1 MKRFLIR
8 RIGLSDEQAA
18 SRPTLHDCIEAVL
31 AQSDGLMDDVITGLE
46 TLVSQ
51 TQSKVA
57 QISQRVISKT
67 VVEQLRQQS
76 QEAKTLFSKV
86 LREAVY
92 HTGAQEVTR
101 QDMMRFDDFQLLDEA
116 QIDANIEYAMAQQ
129 EIVLAVDDVLQPL
142 DALISSLM
150 GWASVRAQLNPLR
163 PEMFARALRET
174 LMRHVA
180 SEEERSS
187 MVTPA
192 AGFLGVS
199 LRQLYSE
206 LTEWLR
212 SQGIEPALALASAA
226 GGVAAV
232 RGKSSESTVSR
243 TLLTLDKLRRLLS
256 GELDA
261 AVSDADKDF
270 QNTVPFSMV
279 ALEDL
284 RMVEPLMKRLHA
296 RADQEAEQSRNPARR
311 SASSSSSSSS
321 SGEAHPSKK
330 LGKQLGEEV
339 VRLMLDNLVQD
350 HRLLP
355 QVREQV
361 KALEPVFITLSQ
373 SDPRFFSE
381 RKHPAR
387 QLLDKLTQRSLA
399 YTSESD
405 PGFQPFISSMTQAIH
420 ALAGKADEAAPFT
433 QVLKTLEA
441 QWERADVTQRVKQE
455 EAAKALLHAE
465 QRNLLAQR
473 LAADFQERVKG
484 TRVNEL
490 VSAFLC
496 GPWAQVVAE
505 SQLSGANGQSDAD
518 GYLALVDDLIWSV
531 QRRLAR
537 RNRARLVQMVPHML
551 AKLREGLQRIQYP
564 PERTAVF
571 FDELIRLHERAFDPP
586 RAKAPVA
593 SSEPLMVID
602 LGSDPEE
609 SGQKSQLD
617 MDELQAL
624 EVFWVGQDEAA
635 DAGYLAEDSV
645 LLSDEAHELLA
656 SDSPHAWNAHN
667 LVIGSWV
674 ELHLR
679 EKWVRVQLTWASPHR
694 SLFMFVSGKG
704 TAHSMSRRTMERLR
718 SRDLMR
724 VVSDVPV
731 VDKALDDV
739 AQTALRND
747 RDQSLSRF

>member
-8 RIGLSDEQAA
+8 RIGLSDQQAA
-18 SRPTLHDCIEAVL
+18 SRPTLHECIEAVL

-51 TQSKVA
+51 TRPKVA
-57 QISQRVISKT
+57 QINQRVTSKT
-67 VVEQLRQQS
+67 AVAQLRQQS
-76 QEAKTLFSKV
+76 QDAKALFSKV
-86 LREAVY
+86 LRDAVY
-92 HTGAQEVTR
+92 QTGAQETVR

-180 SEEERSS
+180 SEEERSG

-199 LRQLYSE
+199 LRQLYAE

-212 SQGIEPALALASAA
+212 SQGIEPAMTSGSAA
-226 GGVAAV
+226 GGVAAA
-232 RGKSSESTVSR
+232 RGKSPESTVSR

-261 AVSDADKDF
+261 AVPDADQDF

-284 RMVEPLMKRLHA
+284 RMVEPMMKRLHA
-296 RADQEAEQSRNPARR
+296 RAEQEAERGQNPSRK
-311 SASSSSSSSS
+311 SASSST
-321 SGEAHPSKK
+321 ADANPSKK
-330 LGKQLGEEV
+330 LGKQLGKEV

-361 KALEPVFITLSQ
+361 KALEPVLITLSQ

-387 QLLDKLTQRSLA
+387 QLLDKLTQRSLG
-399 YTSESD
+399 YVSESD
-405 PGFQPFISSMTQAIH
+405 PGFPLFIHSVAQAIE
-420 ALAGKADEAAPFT
+420 ALVGQEGKVASFT
-433 QVLKTLEA
+433 EVLSALQA
-441 QWERADVTQRVKQE
+441 QWERADLTQRVKQE

-473 LAADFQERVKG
+473 LAADFQARVEG
-484 TRVNEL
+484 TRVTER

-537 RNRARLVQMVPHML
+537 RNRTRLVQMVPDML

-586 RAKAPVA
+586 RAKTAVAP
-593 SSEPLMVID
+593 SEPLKVMD
-602 LGSDPEE
+602 LGPDSVE
-609 SGQKSQLD
+609 SGQKSQFE
-617 MDELQAL
+617 MDDLQAL
-624 EVFWVGQDEAA
+624 EVFWLGQDEAT

-645 LLSDEAHELLA
+645 LLSDEAHELMSAGHA
-656 SDSPHAWNAHN
+656 SAHIWNAHN

-674 ELHLR
+674 ELHLK
-679 EKWVRVQLTWASPHR
+679 EKWIRVQLTWASPHR

-747 RDQSLSRF
+747 RDQSLSR

>member
-1 MKRFLIR
+1 MKKFLIR
-8 RIGLSDEQAA
+8 RIGLSDDLAA

-31 AQSDGLMDDVITGLE
+31 AQSDALMDDVITGLE

-51 TQSKVA
+51 TRSKVA
-57 QISQRVISKT
+57 QISQRVTSKT
-67 VVEQLRQQS
+67 AVEQLRQQS
-76 QEAKTLFSKV
+76 KEAKALFRKA

-92 HTGAQEVTR
+92 HTGAPQTAR
-101 QDMMRFDDFQLLDEA
+101 HDMMRFDDFQLLDEA

-129 EIVLAVDDVLQPL
+129 EIQFAVDDVLQPL

-150 GWASVRAQLNPLR
+150 GWTSVRAQLNPLR

-174 LMRHVA
+174 LMQHVP
-180 SEEERSS
+180 SEEERSGL
-187 MVTPA
+187 VTPA
-192 AGFLGVS
+192 AGFLGVA
-199 LRQLYSE
+199 LRQLYTE

-212 SQGIEPALALASAA
+212 SQGIEPAATTSSAA
-226 GGVAAV
+226 GAWAAS
-232 RGKSSESTVSR
+232 RGKTSETSVSR

-256 GELDA
+256 GELDS
-261 AVSDADKDF
+261 AVQGADKGF

-284 RMVEPLMKRLHA
+284 RMVEPMMKRLNA
-296 RADQEAEQSRNPARR
+296 RADQDTEQGRNPARR
-311 SASSSSSSSS
+311 SDSSSA
-321 SGEAHPSKK
+321 GEVNPSKK

-339 VRLMLDNLVQD
+339 VRLMLDNLMQD

-355 QVREQV
+355 LVREQV

-387 QLLDKLTQRSLA
+387 QLLDKLTHRSLA
-399 YTSESD
+399 FANESD
-405 PGFQPFISSMTQAIH
+405 PGFQPFISSVTQAIH
-420 ALAGKADEAAPFT
+420 ALAGDEGEAAPFT

-441 QWERADVTQRVKQE
+441 QWALADLTQRSKQE
-455 EAAKALLHAE
+455 DAAKALLHAE

-484 TRVNEL
+484 TRVTER

-505 SQLSGANGQSDAD
+505 SQLSGANGRSDSD
-518 GYLALVDDLIWSV
+518 GFLALVDDLIWSV
-531 QRRLAR
+531 QHRLVR
-537 RNRARLVQMVPHML
+537 RNRSRLVQMVPDML
-551 AKLREGLQRIQYP
+551 AKLREGLQCIQYP
-564 PERTAVF
+564 SERTAVF
-571 FDELIRLHERAFDPP
+571 FDELIRLHERAFEVP
-586 RAKAPVA
+586 RVKASAAP
-593 SSEPLMVID
+593 SEPIKVID
-602 LGSDPEE
+602 LGPDSVESD
-609 SGQKSQLD
+609 QKSQFE

-635 DAGYLAEDSV
+635 DAGYMAEDSV
-645 LLSDEAHELLA
+645 LLSDDAHELMPMSA
-656 SDSPHAWNAHN
+656 VSPHTWSAHN
-667 LVIGSWV
+667 LDIGSWV
-674 ELHLR
+674 ELHLKDR
-679 EKWVRVQLTWASPHR
+679 WVRVQLTWASPHR

-724 VVSDVPV
+724 VVTDVPV
-731 VDKALDDV
+731 VDKALDEV

>member
-1 MKRFLIR
+1 MKKFLIR
-8 RIGLSDEQAA
+8 RIGMSDERAH

-31 AQSDGLMDDVITGLE
+31 VQSADLMDGVITGLE
-46 TLVSQ
+46 TMLSQ
-51 TQSKVA
+51 TQPKVA
-57 QISQRVISKT
+57 QINQRLTSKT
-67 VVEQLRQQS
+67 AVEQLRLQAESINAMFS
-76 QEAKTLFSKV
+76 QTLRVAIYS
-86 LREAVY
+86 
-92 HTGAQEVTR
+92 TGAQESTR

-129 EIVLAVDDVLQPL
+129 EIQIAVDDVLPPL
-142 DALISSLM
+142 NALISSLL
-150 GWASVRAQLNPLR
+150 GWTSVRAQLNPLR

-174 LMRHVA
+174 LVHYVA
-180 SEEERSS
+180 NEEDRSG

-192 AGFLGVS
+192 AGFLGVG
-199 LRQLYSE
+199 LRQLYME
-206 LTEWLR
+206 LTDWLR
-212 SQGIEPALALASAA
+212 SQGIEPASTHAPSA
-226 GGVAAV
+226 GGLAAS
-232 RGKSSESTVSR
+232 RATGTESSVSR

-256 GELDA
+256 GELDSA
-261 AVSDADKDF
+261 GPAGEQDF

-284 RMVEPLMKRLHA
+284 RMVEPMMKRLNQRAEKDEDGEQRRLQA
-296 RADQEAEQSRNPARR
+296 RKAGSSEA
-311 SASSSSSSSS
+311 
-321 SGEAHPSKK
+321 GETNPSKK

-339 VRLMLDNLVQD
+339 VRLMLDNLMHD

-355 QVREQV
+355 QVREQI
-361 KALEPVFITLSQ
+361 KALEPLFIRLSQ

-381 RKHPAR
+381 RHHPAR
-387 QLLDKLTQRSLA
+387 QLLDKLTHRSLA
-399 YTSESD
+399 YASESD
-405 PGFQPFISSMTQAIH
+405 PGFQAFISSVAQAIR
-420 ALAGKADEAAPFT
+420 ALAGEEGQAASFM

-441 QWERADVTQRVKQE
+441 QWVLADLTQRSRQE

-484 TRVNEL
+484 TRVTDR

-505 SQLSGANGQSDAD
+505 SQLKGAEGRSDAD

-531 QRRLAR
+531 QRRLAV
-537 RNRARLVQMVPHML
+537 RNRSRLVQLVPVL
-551 AKLREGLQRIQYP
+551 LDKLRQGLQLIQYP
-564 PERTAVF
+564 QERTAVF
-571 FDELIRLHERAFDPP
+571 FDELIRLHERVFDVSRVKTSTVP
-586 RAKAPVA
+586 
-593 SSEPLMVID
+593 SEPLMVVD
-602 LGSDPEE
+602 MGRDTEEGS
-609 SGQKSQLD
+609 QRSQFD
-617 MDELQAL
+617 SDELQRL
-624 EVFWVGQDEAA
+624 EVFWVGQDEAT

-645 LLSDEAHELLA
+645 LLSDLQVQTDTDAATRPWSAHDLA
-656 SDSPHAWNAHN
+656 
-667 LVIGSWV
+667 IGSWV
-674 ELHLR
+674 ELHLKD
-679 EKWVRVQLTWASPHR
+679 KWVRVQLTWASPHR

-731 VDKALDDV
+731 LDKALDGV

>member
-8 RIGLSDEQAA
+8 RIGLSDQQAA

-31 AQSDGLMDDVITGLE
+31 AQSDGLMGDVITGLE
-46 TLVSQ
+46 ALISQ
-51 TQSKVA
+51 TQPKVA
-57 QISQRVISKT
+57 QINQRLTSKT
-67 VVEQLRQQS
+67 AVEQLRLQAESIKAMFS
-76 QEAKTLFSKV
+76 QTLRVAIYS
-86 LREAVY
+86 
-92 HTGAQEVTR
+92 TGAQETTR

-129 EIVLAVDDVLQPL
+129 EIQIAVDDVLPPL

-174 LMRHVA
+174 LVHYVA
-180 SEEERSS
+180 NEEDRSG

-192 AGFLGVS
+192 AGFLGVG
-199 LRQLYSE
+199 LRQLYME
-206 LTEWLR
+206 LTDWLR
-212 SQGIEPALALASAA
+212 SQGIEPAPTHATSA
-226 GGVAAV
+226 GGLAASRT
-232 RGKSSESTVSR
+232 RGAESSVNR

-256 GELDA
+256 GELDS
-261 AVSDADKDF
+261 AVPAGEQDF
-270 QNTVPFSMV
+270 QNTIPFSMV

-284 RMVEPLMKRLHA
+284 RMVEPMMVRLNERSEQEGEQRRLQA
-296 RADQEAEQSRNPARR
+296 RKAV
-311 SASSSSSSSS
+311 SSDA
-321 SGEAHPSKK
+321 GETNPSKK

-339 VRLMLDNLVQD
+339 VRLMLDNLMHD

-355 QVREQV
+355 QVRAQV
-361 KALEPVFITLSQ
+361 KALEPLFIRLSQ

-381 RKHPAR
+381 RQHPAR
-387 QLLDKLTQRSLA
+387 QLLDKLTHRSLA
-399 YTSESD
+399 YASESD
-405 PGFQPFISSMTQAIH
+405 PGFQSFISSVAQAIR
-420 ALAGKADEAAPFT
+420 ALAGEEGQAASFM

-441 QWERADVTQRVKQE
+441 QWALADLTQRSRQE

-484 TRVNEL
+484 TRVTDR

-505 SQLSGANGQSDAD
+505 SQLKGAEGRSDAD

-531 QRRLAR
+531 QRRLAG
-537 RNRARLVQMVPHML
+537 RNRARLVQLVPVL
-551 AKLREGLQRIQYP
+551 LGKLRQGLELIQYP
-564 PERTAVF
+564 QERTTVF
-571 FDELIRLHERAFDPP
+571 FDELIRLHERVFDVLRVKTSP
-586 RAKAPVA
+586 AP
-593 SSEPLMVID
+593 SEPLKVVDMGRD
-602 LGSDPEE
+602 TDGGS
-609 SGQKSQLD
+609 QRSQFD
-617 MDELQAL
+617 RDELQSL
-624 EVFWVGQDEAA
+624 EVFWVGQDEAT
-635 DAGYLAEDSV
+635 DAGYLTEDSV
-645 LLSDEAHELLA
+645 LLSDLQAQTDTDAATRPWSAHDL
-656 SDSPHAWNAHN
+656 D
-667 LVIGSWV
+667 IGSWV
-674 ELHLR
+674 ELHLKD
-679 EKWVRVQLTWASPHR
+679 KWVRVQLTWASPHR

-724 VVSDVPV
+724 VVTDVPV
-731 VDKALDDV
+731 VDKALDGV

-747 RDQSLSRF
+747 RDQSLSQF